1 MLLLSGRMKQALF
14 VVLLAAGCSDSVG
27 QSVSDLEQQ
36 ADSVNDCCEVAKSS
50 LGMENHLVRLG
61 SRVVLIH
68 DWVKNA
74 AGKYT
79 GFSITVSNGEPMS
92 YLVKEGTD
100 SFSGQSGSWSTPD
113 DRSISKINFCH
124 ECDNPDGCE
133 GGDGGGGSGSG
144 SDGGGDGSGSGC
156 DNPDGCPD
164 GGGSGHDLF

>member
-1 MLLLSGRMKQALF
+1 MLLCSGAMKKALF
-14 VVLLAAGCSDSVG
+14 LVLLAAGCSDSVG

-50 LGMENHLVRLG
+50 LGKENHLVRLG
-61 SRVVLIH
+61 SRVVLLH
-68 DWVKNA
+68 DWVKDD

-79 GFSITVSNGEPMS
+79 GFSMTVSNGDPMS

-100 SFSGQSGSWSTPD
+100 SFSGHNSSWTTPD
-113 DRSISKINFCH
+113 ARSISKISFCH
-124 ECDNPDGCE
+124 ECDNPDGC
-133 GGDGGGGSGSG
+133 DGGGGGG
-144 SDGGGDGSGSGC
+144 GGGGDGCGSGC